1 MNKTSNNN
9 INAKESIKF
18 KVVTKSKPTISN
30 ILTKKDSSNI
40 GYIEEIQIKQKSP
53 YMYNRQNI
61 PKIQST
67 VKNIKLPAKQDQI
80 HLDNPKDLNLFEETK
95 THENLDNFNKNIEL
109 EKELKLLKNVLY
121 FNSEISRTRKT
132 N

>member
-1 MNKTSNNN
+1 MNKTSKNN

-53 YMYNRQNI
+53 YMYNRQII
-61 PKIQST
+61 PKIQSN

-80 HLDNPKDLNLFEETK
+80 HLDKQKDLNLFEETK
-95 THENLDNFNKNIEL
+95 IQENLDNLNKNIEL

-121 FNSEISRTRKT
+121 FNSEISRTRK
-132 N
+132 NN